1 MLSAAVKGDH
11 DHATR
16 MAATEEDDV
25 RFFSRAFT
33 YIILGCMHTSF
44 MVAPEDMIFLYIY
57 TYTYTHT
64 YINIR
69 TYIDV
74 GCMRTSFMV
83 ALEKSVVIES
93 PPFAYI

>member
-33 YIILGCMHTSF
+33 YINI
-44 MVAPEDMIFLYIY
+44 
-57 TYTYTHT
+57 HT
-64 YINIR
+64 YIH
-69 TYIDV
+69 V